1 MDSAV
6 RGFLLR
12 SAYHC
17 DGWRR
22 TGLPHFE
29 AMNYDRG
36 ASSFGRT
43 KQSDPANSGY
53 GQGQDDISLSY
64 PNEASSLEHIN
75 PSRPSAGYNRD
86 SFRRIGRQEP
96 VKGGPDE
103 EHDAGEMEAWDVYA
117 DFNNAG
123 PRYSSA
129 FGTGQPQTQ
138 GG

>member
-1 MDSAV
+1 MKQPDSAN
-6 RGFLLR
+6 F
-12 SAYHC
+12 
-17 DGWRR
+17 
-22 TGLPHFE
+22 
-29 AMNYDRG
+29 
-36 ASSFGRT
+36 
-43 KQSDPANSGY
+43 GY
-53 GQGQDDISLSY
+53 GQDDTSLSY

-96 VKGGPDE
+96 VKGEPDE

-123 PRYSSA
+123 PRYSTA
-129 FGTGQPQTQ
+129 FVTSQPQAQ